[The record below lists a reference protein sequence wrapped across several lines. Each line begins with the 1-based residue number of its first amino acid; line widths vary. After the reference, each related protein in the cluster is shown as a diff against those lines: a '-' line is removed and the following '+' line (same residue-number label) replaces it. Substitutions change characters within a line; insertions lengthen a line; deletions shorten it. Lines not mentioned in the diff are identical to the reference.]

1 MLPFYHVLKNGHE
14 VERVT
19 NLTQFPWNDMV
30 AFYIASISHHIEE
43 ELIATGILDAS
54 EGNMKTVPHY
64 KTNIMCKEAGAFGS
78 PLVVCM
84 FPIPKRLL
92 ERTVAVTSRLETLIG
107 TVVHIGDPSVIGIK
121 DITKPYLGNA
131 FDVDM
136 DAVVPVFWPSSLTAH
151 AAVKRAGKYFELFSK
166 ST

>member
-1 MLPFYHVLKNGHE
+1 
-14 VERVT
+14 
-19 NLTQFPWNDMV
+19 MV

-136 DAVVPVFWPSSLTAH
+136 DGVPVFWPSSLTAH